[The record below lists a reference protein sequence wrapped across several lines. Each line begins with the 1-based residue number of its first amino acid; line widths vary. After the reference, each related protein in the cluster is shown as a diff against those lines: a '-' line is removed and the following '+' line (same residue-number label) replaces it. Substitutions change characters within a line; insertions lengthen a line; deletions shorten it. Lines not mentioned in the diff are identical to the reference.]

1 MTRIIQITH
10 AFASAESPK
19 ITRNE
24 TSESP
29 TFTLN
34 AAFLIKTSKRLAGKV
49 TAIDNMPANSEFPLS

>member
-1 MTRIIQITH
+1 MTH

-34 AAFLIKTSKRLAGKV
+34 ADLPIQTSKRLAGKV
-49 TAIDNMPANSEFPLS
+49 TAIDNMPANSEFPRS